1 VTNDKIFDNPVY
13 NCTTDF
19 RYICVPVPYG
29 ADRSRAE
36 QILLASAR
44 AHTQNLKELGN
55 EASQELERRYMMQ
68 RDDTEPRVYYRLTD
82 NWCEMAMRFIV
93 DARHVRHIKDRLSP
107 DILSGFDAAGI
118 QVASATFE
126 ITGLP
131 EARVRVINQ

>member
-1 VTNDKIFDNPVY
+1 
-13 NCTTDF
+13 
-19 RYICVPVPYG
+19 
-29 ADRSRAE
+29 
-36 QILLASAR
+36 
-44 AHTQNLKELGN
+44 
-55 EASQELERRYMMQ
+55 MMQ
-68 RDDTEPRVYYRLTD
+68 RDDFEPRVYYRLTD

-93 DARHVRHIKDRLSP
+93 DARHVRHIKGRLSR